1 MVRGDGGI
9 IIERVFVSIRQRPIK
24 KQQLVPA
31 GLLLFRDNI
40 LSKGNIFGTNSKA
53 RWAKGLELPAQAE
66 TIFFAGCG
74 YQFLEEAEAILSAV
88 RILDK
93 HNLPWERTF
102 GATQFLNKRGINL
115 GDLYGTIIRRFR
127 REDIPLLSAVEVL
140 RRMDMDIGYLAEEEP
155 CCAAPLYYAGFQEEF
170 AAQAEKTQAILKKRG
185 ITKIIGMVP
194 SCTFALRTLFPRGS
208 KGGQMEVS
216 HFLEIVWEKIK
227 KGMRFRLPHQVI
239 VTYHDPCI
247 LSRYLCLA
255 EEPRQILRSI
265 EGVVFNDVERCKEE
279 WSTCCGGGGGF
290 EVIFPEISHTIAA
303 NRVEELLKTG
313 ASTIVTSCP
322 GCLIQLREGVKKLK
336 AKEVKVMDMA
346 QLLHSALPEG

>member
-1 MVRGDGGI
+1 VPVRLVRKKK
-9 IIERVFVSIRQRPIK
+9 ER
-24 KQQLVPA
+24 LVPE

-40 LSKGNIFGTNSKA
+40 LTKGNIFGATSKS
-53 RWAKGLELPAQAE
+53 RWAKGLDLSSQGE

-74 YQFLEEAEAILSAV
+74 YQFLGEAEAILSAV
-88 RILDK
+88 RALDK
-93 HNLPWERTF
+93 RNLPWERTF
-102 GATQFLNKRGINL
+102 GMTQFLNKRGINL
-115 GDLYGTIIRRFR
+115 GDLYGKIIHRFR
-127 REDIPLLSAVEVL
+127 REDNPLLSAIQVL
-140 RRMDMDIGYLAEEEP
+140 QRMDLDLGYLAEDEP

-170 AAQAEKTQAILKKRG
+170 AAQAEKTQAILKERG

-194 SCTFALRTLFPRGS
+194 SCTFALRTLFPQRG
-208 KGGQMEVS
+208 KGSPVEVS

-227 KGMRFRLPHQVI
+227 KGMRFRLPREAT

-247 LSRYLCLA
+247 LSRYLRLT

-265 EGVVFNDVERCKEE
+265 EGVVFNDVERCKGE

-290 EVIFPEISHTIAA
+290 EVIFPEISQTIAA

-346 QLLHSALPEG
+346 QLLQSALPEG

>member
-1 MVRGDGGI
+1 VSVRS
-9 IIERVFVSIRQRPIK
+9 VRQK
-24 KQQLVPA
+24 KQRLVPQ

-40 LSKGNIFGTNSKA
+40 LSKGNIFGADSKA
-53 RWAKGLELPAQAE
+53 RWAKGLELPSQAE

-88 RILDK
+88 RALDK
-93 HNLPWERTF
+93 RNLPWERTF

-127 REDIPLLSAVEVL
+127 REDNPLLSAVEVL
-140 RRMDMDIGYLAEEEP
+140 HGMGIDLGYLAEEEP

-170 AAQAEKTQAILKKRG
+170 AAQAEKTQTILRERG

-194 SCTFALRTLFPRGS
+194 SCTFALRTLFPRGKRS
-208 KGGQMEVS
+208 PVKVS
-216 HFLEIVWEKIK
+216 HFLEIVWEGIK
-227 KGMRFRLPHQVI
+227 QGMRFRLPRETT

-247 LSRYLCLA
+247 LSRYLCLT

-290 EVIFPEISHTIAA
+290 EVIFPEISQTIAA

-313 ASTIVTSCP
+313 ASIICTSCP

-336 AKEVKVMDMA
+336 AREVKVMDMA

>member
-1 MVRGDGGI
+1 MPVRPVRKKK
-9 IIERVFVSIRQRPIK
+9 ER
-24 KQQLVPA
+24 LVPE

-40 LSKGNIFGTNSKA
+40 LTKGNIFGANSKA
-53 RWAKGLELPAQAE
+53 RWAEGLELPAQGE

-74 YQFLEEAEAILSAV
+74 YQFLGEAEAILSAV
-88 RILDK
+88 RALDK
-93 HNLPWERTF
+93 RNLPWERTF
-102 GATQFLNKRGINL
+102 GMTQFLNKRGINL
-115 GDLYGTIIRRFR
+115 GDLYGKIIHRFR
-127 REDIPLLSAVEVL
+127 REDNPLLSAIQVL
-140 RRMDMDIGYLAEEEP
+140 QRMDLDLGYLAEDEP

-170 AAQAEKTQAILKKRG
+170 AAQAEKTQAILKERG

-194 SCTFALRTLFPRGS
+194 SCTFALRTLFPQRG
-208 KGGQMEVS
+208 KGSPVEVS

-227 KGMRFRLPHQVI
+227 KGMRFRLPRETT

-247 LSRYLCLA
+247 LSRYLRLT

-265 EGVVFNDVERCKEE
+265 EGVVFNDVERCKGE

-290 EVIFPEISHTIAA
+290 EVIFPEISQTIAA

-336 AKEVKVMDMA
+336 ARQVQVMDMA
-346 QLLHSALPEG
+346 QLLQSALPEG

>member
-1 MVRGDGGI
+1 
-9 IIERVFVSIRQRPIK
+9 VSSRQQPIK

-40 LSKGNIFGTNSKA
+40 LSKGNIFGANSKA

-74 YQFLEEAEAILSAV
+74 YQFLGEAEAILSAV
-88 RILDK
+88 LALDK
-93 HNLPWERTF
+93 RNLPWERTF
-102 GATQFLNKRGINL
+102 GVTKFLNKRGINL
-115 GDLYGTIIRRFR
+115 GDLYGKIIHRFR
-127 REDIPLLSAVEVL
+127 REDNPLLSAVEVL
-140 RRMDMDIGYLAEEEP
+140 HGMGIDVGYLAEEEP
-155 CCAAPLYYAGFQEEF
+155 CCAAPLYYAGFREEF
-170 AAQAEKTQAILKKRG
+170 AAQAKKTQAILKERG
-185 ITKIIGMVP
+185 ISKIIGMVP
-194 SCTFALRTLFPRGS
+194 SCTFALRTLFPRG
-208 KGGQMEVS
+208 KGSPVEVS

-227 KGMRFRLPHQVI
+227 KGMRFRLPRETT
-239 VTYHDPCI
+239 VTYHDPCV
-247 LSRYLCLA
+247 LSRYLCLT

-265 EGVVFNDVERCKEE
+265 EGVVFADVERNKEK

-290 EVIFPEISHTIAA
+290 EVIFPEISHIIAA

-313 ASTIVTSCP
+313 ASMIVTSCP

-346 QLLHSALPEG
+346 QLLRSALPEG

>member
-1 MVRGDGGI
+1 VPGRSVRKK
-9 IIERVFVSIRQRPIK
+9 EQR
-24 KQQLVPA
+24 LVPE

-40 LSKGNIFGTNSKA
+40 LSKGNIFGATSKA
-53 RWAKGLELPAQAE
+53 RWAKGLELPAQGE

-74 YQFLEEAEAILSAV
+74 YQFLGEAEAILAAV
-88 RILDK
+88 RALDK
-93 HNLPWERTF
+93 RNLPWERTL
-102 GATQFLNKRGINL
+102 GVTQFLNKRGINL
-115 GDLYGTIIRRFR
+115 GDLYGKITRRFR
-127 REDIPLLSAVEVL
+127 RAENPLLSAVEVL
-140 RRMDMDIGYLAEEEP
+140 QGMDIDLGYLAEEEP
-155 CCAAPLYYAGFQEEF
+155 CCAAPLYYAGFREEF
-170 AAQAEKTQAILKKRG
+170 AAQAEKTQALFKEKG
-185 ITKIIGMVP
+185 ITKLIGMVP
-194 SCTFALRTLFPRGS
+194 SCTFALRSLFPRGS
-208 KGGQMEVS
+208 KGRQVEVS

-227 KGMRFRLPHQVI
+227 KGKRFRLPREVI

-247 LSRYLCLA
+247 LSRYLSLT

-265 EGVVFNDVERCKEE
+265 EGVVFADVERNKEE

-290 EVIFPEISHTIAA
+290 EVIYPEISHTIAA

-336 AKEVKVMDMA
+336 AREVEVMDMA

>member
-1 MVRGDGGI
+1 MVK
-9 IIERVFVSIRQRPIK
+9 RVFVSIRQRPIK
-24 KQQLVPA
+24 KQQLVPE

-40 LSKGNIFGTNSKA
+40 LTKGNIFGATSKS
-53 RWAKGLELPAQAE
+53 RWAKGLDLSSQGE

-74 YQFLEEAEAILSAV
+74 YQFLGEAEAILSAV
-88 RILDK
+88 RALDK
-93 HNLPWERTF
+93 RNLPWERTF
-102 GATQFLNKRGINL
+102 GMTQFLNKRGINL
-115 GDLYGTIIRRFR
+115 GDLYGKIIHRFR
-127 REDIPLLSAVEVL
+127 REDNPLLSAIQVL
-140 RRMDMDIGYLAEEEP
+140 QRMDLDLGYLAEDEP

-170 AAQAEKTQAILKKRG
+170 AAQAEKTQAILKERG

-194 SCTFALRTLFPRGS
+194 SCTFALRTLFPQRG
-208 KGGQMEVS
+208 KGSPVEVS

-227 KGMRFRLPHQVI
+227 KGMLFRLPREAT

-247 LSRYLCLA
+247 LSRYLRLT

-265 EGVVFNDVERCKEE
+265 EGVVFNDVERCKGE

-290 EVIFPEISHTIAA
+290 EVIFPEISQTIAA

-346 QLLHSALPEG
+346 QLLQSALPEG